1 MFGIGLPELMIVLVV
16 AVIMFGG
23 AKLPQIGRSLGKG
36 IKEFKKVVKEMKEG
50 IE

>member
-36 IKEFKKVVKEMKEG
+36 IKEFKKVVKEIKG
-50 IE
+50 DIE